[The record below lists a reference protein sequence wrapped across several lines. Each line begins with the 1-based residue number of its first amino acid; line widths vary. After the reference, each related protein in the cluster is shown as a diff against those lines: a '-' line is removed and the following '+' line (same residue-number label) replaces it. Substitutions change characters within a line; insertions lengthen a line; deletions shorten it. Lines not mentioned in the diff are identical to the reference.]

1 MRWCWER
8 AEACIK
14 ENHFGKEVRKVVK
27 KKVRVKK
34 CSAAHRALFNPQ
46 PARLSGAAFYLF
58 IHFRQTYK
66 DNHDSQTERMTPYR
80 LYFCFY
86 S

>member
-27 KKVRVKK
+27 KKCGSK
-34 CSAAHRALFNPQ
+34 SALRRTEHFLTRSQRGSLGRLFI
-46 PARLSGAAFYLF
+46 YLF
-58 IHFRQTYK
+58 IFVRLTK
-66 DNHDSQTERMTPYR
+66 TTMTLRPKG
-80 LYFCFY
+80 
-86 S
+86 